1 MIFFNNAATTQRKP
15 EGVKGAAPKTEA
27 EVKPLIA
34 RLFGMKQ
41 KENITFTHSGTQAV
55 ELALRTF
62 LKEGDHVVT
71 TVMEQDATIAV
82 LESMGVTYS
91 LLGIDVYGTLKYD
104 ELESLITPETKA
116 IVCAHGCSVTGN
128 MSDLET
134 VCKIARKYKLP
145 VISDGCQT
153 AGAAEVNLAQ
163 LEVDVYC
170 FTCHKKLMGPVGIGG
185 VCFAREELKAAFDAA
200 NKDAIGAMDQNKLGG
215 LFVSLEFILEKGI
228 YGISMWPHRLAKR
241 FFESSQSLN
250 KVRIYGNFGTN
261 NRIPTIAIS
270 VEGFTPEEVKE
281 YLRKEYGIVTKTGH
295 HGSRLMHEA
304 LGTADTGL
312 VRISIGYYNNRFE
325 VNDAIWALMK
335 LTDQMDF
342 YLLS

>member
-1 MIFFNNAATTQRKP
+1 MDSVYDLWRQITPALHEDVGDTAYNVWIKDM
-15 EGVKGAAPKTEA
+15 E
-27 EVKPLIA
+27 PLEMTAKEFVIKVPSSMHRDVIA
-34 RLFGMKQ
+34 GRFIQPFIRPRL
-41 KENITFTHSGTQAV
+41 N
-55 ELALRTF
+55 
-62 LKEGDHVVT
+62 
-71 TVMEQDATIAV
+71 
-82 LESMGVTYS
+82 S
-91 LLGIDVYGTLKYD
+91 LLGIDTYGTLKYD
-104 ELESLITPETKA
+104 ELEALIAPETKA
-116 IVCAHGCSVTGN
+116 IVCTHGCSVTGN

-153 AGAAEVNLAQ
+153 AGAAEVNLEQ

-170 FTCHKKLMGPVGIGG
+170 FTGHKKLMGPVGIGG
-185 VCFAREELKAAFDAA
+185 VCFARTELKEAFDAA
-200 NKDAIGAMDQNKLGG
+200 NGDAIGEIDQAKLGG
-215 LFVSLEFILEKGI
+215 LFASLEFILEKGI
-228 YGISMWPHRLAKR
+228 YGVAMWPHRLAKR

-261 NRIPTIAIS
+261 YRVPTIAIS

-312 VRISIGYYNNRFE
+312 VRVSIGYHNNRFE

>member
-1 MIFFNNAATTQRKP
+1 MIFFNNATTTQQKP

-34 RLFGMKQ
+34 ELFGMKEA
-41 KENITFTHSGTQAV
+41 ENVVFTQSGTQAV

-62 LKEGDHVVT
+62 VKAGEHVVT

-82 LESMGVTYS
+82 LEDIGATYS
-91 LLGIDVYGTLKYD
+91 LLGIDAYGTLKYE

-128 MSDLET
+128 ISDLET
-134 VCKIARKYKLP
+134 VGNVARKHKLL

-153 AGAAEVNLAQ
+153 AGAAEVNLQA
-163 LEVDVYC
+163 LGTDVYC
-170 FTCHKKLMGPVGIGG
+170 FTGHKKLMGPYGIGG
-185 VCFAREELKAAFDAA
+185 ICFASESLKAAFEEA
-200 NKDAIGAMDQNKLGG
+200 NKDAIGAIDEKKLGG
-215 LFVSLEFILEKGI
+215 LFVSLNFILEKGI
-228 YGISMWPHRLAKR
+228 YGISVWPHRLAKR
-241 FFESSQSLN
+241 FFESSKSLT

-261 NRIPTIAIS
+261 TRIPTIAFS
-270 VEGFTPEEVKE
+270 VKGYTPEEVKE
-281 YLRKEYGIVTKTGH
+281 YLRKDYGIVAETGY
-295 HGSRLMHEA
+295 HGSKLMHQS
-304 LGTADTGL
+304 LGTEDTGL
-312 VRISIGYYNNRFE
+312 IRVSIGYYNNRFQ

>member
-1 MIFFNNAATTQRKP
+1 MIFFNNAATTQTKP
-15 EGVKGAAPKTEA
+15 EGVKGAAPRTEA
-27 EVKPLIA
+27 EVRPLIA
-34 RLFGMKQ
+34 KLFGMKNE
-41 KENITFTHSGTQAV
+41 ENVAFTHSGTQAV

-82 LESMGVTYS
+82 LEDMSVTYS
-91 LLGIDVYGTLKYD
+91 LLGIDPYGTLKYD
-104 ELESLITPETKA
+104 ELEALIRPETKA

-128 MSDLET
+128 VSDLAT
-134 VCKIARKYKLP
+134 VCAIARKHKLP

-153 AGAAEVNLAQ
+153 AGAVEFNLES

-170 FTCHKKLMGPVGIGG
+170 FTGHKKLMGPVGIGG
-185 VCFAREELKAAFDAA
+185 VCFRSKALKAEFDAV
-200 NKDAIGAMDQNKLGG
+200 NKDAIGEIDEAKLGG
-215 LFVSLEFILEKGI
+215 LFVSLDFILEKGI
-228 YGISMWPHRLAKR
+228 YGVAMWPHRLAKR
-241 FFESSQSLN
+241 FFESSQSLD

-270 VEGFTPEEVKE
+270 VEGFTPEEVKA
-281 YLRKEYGIVTKTGH
+281 YLSKDYGIVTKTGH

-312 VRISIGYYNNRFE
+312 VRVSIGYHNNRFE

>member
-1 MIFFNNAATTQRKP
+1 MIFFNNAATTQKKP

-27 EVKPLIA
+27 EVKSLLA
-34 RLFGMKQ
+34 KLFGMK
-41 KENITFTHSGTQAV
+41 KAEYIAFTHSGSQAV

-62 LKEGDHVVT
+62 LKEGDHVIT

-82 LESMGVTYS
+82 LDSIGVTYS
-91 LLGIDVYGTLKYD
+91 LLGIDPYGTLKYD
-104 ELESLITPETKA
+104 ELESLIKPETKA

-128 MSDLET
+128 ISDLGT
-134 VCKIARKYKLP
+134 VCTIARKYKLP

-153 AGAAEVNLAQ
+153 AGAADVNLEQ

-170 FTCHKKLMGPVGIGG
+170 FTGHKKLMGPIGIGG
-185 VCFAREELKAAFDAA
+185 ICFRNEALKAEFDAA
-200 NKDAIGAMDQNKLGG
+200 NKDAIGTIDENKLGG
-215 LFVSLEFILEKGI
+215 LYASLEFILEKGI
-228 YGISMWPHRLAKR
+228 YGVAMWPHRLAKR
-241 FFESSQSLN
+241 FFESSQSLDA
-250 KVRIYGNFGTN
+250 VRIYGNFGTN
-261 NRIPTIAIS
+261 NRIPTIAFS
-270 VEGFTPEEVKE
+270 VKGYTPEEVAE

-295 HGSRLMHEA
+295 HGSKLMHEA

-312 VRISIGYYNNRFE
+312 VRVSIGYHNNRFE

>member
-1 MIFFNNAATTQRKP
+1 MIFFNNAATKQRKP
-15 EGVKGAAPKTEA
+15 EGVKNAAPKTEA

-34 RLFGMKQ
+34 ELFGMKHP
-41 KENITFTHSGTQAV
+41 ENIAFTQSGTQAV

-62 LKEGDHVVT
+62 IKEGDHVVT
-71 TVMEQDATIAV
+71 TVTEQDTTIEV
-82 LESMGVTYS
+82 LEDIGATYS
-91 LLGIDVYGTLKYD
+91 LLGIDAYGTLKYD
-104 ELESLITPETKA
+104 ELEALITPETKA

-128 MSDLET
+128 ISDLET
-134 VCKIARKYKLP
+134 VCKTARKHKLMA
-145 VISDGCQT
+145 ISDGCQT
-153 AGAAEVNLAQ
+153 AGAAEVNLEQ
-163 LEVDVYC
+163 LEADVYC
-170 FTCHKKLMGPVGIGG
+170 FTGHKKLMGPYGIGG
-185 VCFAREELKAAFDAA
+185 VCFAREALKKDFAEA
-200 NKDAIGAMDQNKLGG
+200 NKDAIGTIDEGKLGG
-215 LFVSLEFILEKGI
+215 LFVSLSFILEKGI
-228 YGISMWPHRLAKR
+228 YGISVWPHRLAKR
-241 FFESSQSLN
+241 FFESSQSLD

-295 HGSRLMHEA
+295 HGSRLMHQA

-312 VRISIGYYNNRFE
+312 VRVSIGYHNNRYE
-325 VNDAIWALMK
+325 VNDVIWALMK

>member
-1 MIFFNNAATTQRKP
+1 MIFFNNAATTQTKP
-15 EGVKGAAPKTEA
+15 EGVRGAAPKTEG
-27 EVKPLIA
+27 EVKPLLA
-34 RLFGMKQ
+34 KLFGMK
-41 KENITFTHSGTQAV
+41 KAENITFTHSGTQAV
-55 ELALRTF
+55 EMALRTF

-82 LESMGVTYS
+82 LESIGVTYS
-91 LLGIDVYGTLKYD
+91 LLGIDTYGTLKYD

-128 MSDLET
+128 ISDLAAVCT
-134 VCKIARKYKLP
+134 VARKHKLP

-153 AGAAEVNLAQ
+153 AGAAEFSLEN

-170 FTCHKKLMGPVGIGG
+170 FTGHKKLMGPYGIGG
-185 VCFAREELKAAFDAA
+185 VCFASDDLKAAFDAA
-200 NKDAIGAMDQNKLGG
+200 NKDAIGAIDENKLGG
-215 LFVSLEFILEKGI
+215 LFVSLSFILEKGI
-228 YGISMWPHRLAKR
+228 YGIAMWPHRLAKR
-241 FFESSQSLN
+241 FFESSQSLDA
-250 KVRIYGNFGTN
+250 VRIYGNFGTN
-261 NRIPTIAIS
+261 NRIPTISIS
-270 VEGFTPEEVKE
+270 VKGFTPEEVKE

-312 VRISIGYYNNRFE
+312 VRISIGYHNNRFQ
-325 VNDAIWALMK
+325 VNDAVWALMK

>member
-1 MIFFNNAATTQRKP
+1 MIFFNNAATTQKKP

-34 RLFGMKQ
+34 KLFGMKNP
-41 KENITFTHSGTQAV
+41 ENVIFTHSGSQAV

-62 LKEGDHVVT
+62 LKPGDHVVT
-71 TVMEQDATIAV
+71 TVMEQDATIEV
-82 LESMGVTYS
+82 LESIGVTYS
-91 LLGIDVYGTLKYD
+91 LLGIDTYGTLKYD
-104 ELESLITPETKA
+104 ELEALITPETKA

-128 MSDLET
+128 ISDLEY
-134 VCKIARKYKLP
+134 VCKIARQHKLP

-153 AGAAEVNLAQ
+153 AGAAEVNLEQ

-170 FTCHKKLMGPVGIGG
+170 FTGHKKLMGPVGIGG
-185 VCFAREELKAAFDAA
+185 ICFARDAMKAEFDAA
-200 NKDAIGAMDQNKLGG
+200 NKDTIGELDENKLGG

-228 YGISMWPHRLAKR
+228 YGVAMWPHRLAKR

-250 KVRIYGNFGTN
+250 DVRIYGNFGTN

-270 VEGFTPEEVKE
+270 VKGFTPEAVKE

-312 VRISIGYYNNRFE
+312 VRVSIGYHNNRFE

>member
-15 EGVKGAAPKTEA
+15 EGVKGAIPKTEA

-34 RLFGMKQ
+34 RLFGMKHE
-41 KENITFTHSGTQAV
+41 ENITFTHSGTQAV

-71 TVMEQDATIAV
+71 TVMEQDATIDV
-82 LESMGVTYS
+82 LENIGVTYS

-104 ELESLITPETKA
+104 ELEALITPETKA

-128 MSDLET
+128 VSDLET
-134 VCKIARKYKLP
+134 VCKIARQHKLP

-153 AGAAEVNLAQ
+153 AGATEVNLEQ

-170 FTCHKKLMGPVGIGG
+170 FTGHKKLMGPVGIGG
-185 VCFAREELKAAFDAA
+185 ICFAKSDMKEAFDAA
-200 NKDAIGAMDQNKLGG
+200 SKDTIGAIDKNKLGG
-215 LFVSLEFILEKGI
+215 LFVSLGFILEKGI
-228 YGISMWPHRLAKR
+228 YGIAMWPHRLAKR

-250 KVRIYGNFGTN
+250 KVKIYGNFGTN

-270 VEGFTPEEVKE
+270 VDGFTPEEVKE

-295 HGSRLMHEA
+295 HGSRLMHQA
-304 LGTADTGL
+304 LGTAETGL
-312 VRISIGYYNNRFE
+312 VRVSIGYYNNRFE

-335 LTDQMDF
+335 LTGQMDF

>member
-1 MIFFNNAATTQRKP
+1 MIFFNNAATTQTKP

-34 RLFGMKQ
+34 KLFAMKDP
-41 KENITFTHSGTQAV
+41 ENVAFTHSGSQAV
-55 ELALRTF
+55 ELVLRTF
-62 LKEGDHVVT
+62 LQEGDHVVT

-82 LESMGVTYS
+82 LEDMGVTYS

-104 ELESLITPETKA
+104 ELEVLITPETKA

-128 MSDLET
+128 MADLEA
-134 VCKIARKYKLP
+134 VCRVARKYKLP
-145 VISDGCQT
+145 VFSDGCQT
-153 AGAAEVNLAQ
+153 AGAAEVNLEQ

-170 FTCHKKLMGPVGIGG
+170 FTGHKKLMGPYGIGG
-185 VCFAREELKAAFDAA
+185 VCFASKAMKEVFDAA
-200 NKDAIGAMDQNKLGG
+200 NKETIGQIDENKLGG

-228 YGISMWPHRLAKR
+228 YGVAMWPHRLAKR

-250 KVRIYGNFGTN
+250 KVKIYGNFGTN
-261 NRIPTIAIS
+261 YRVPTIAIS

-281 YLRKEYGIVTKTGH
+281 YLRKDYGIVTKTGH
-295 HGSRLMHEA
+295 HGSRMMHEA

-312 VRISIGYYNNRFE
+312 VRVSIGYHNNRFQ

>member
-1 MIFFNNAATTQRKP
+1 MIFFNNATTTQKKP
-15 EGVKGAAPKTEA
+15 EGMRGAAPKTEA
-27 EVKPLIA
+27 EVKPLLA
-34 RLFGMKQ
+34 KLFSMKDE
-41 KENITFTHSGTQAV
+41 ENIVFTRSGTQAV

-62 LKEGDHVVT
+62 VKEGDHVVT
-71 TVMEQDATIAV
+71 TVMEQDATIDV
-82 LESMGVTYS
+82 LEKIGASYS
-91 LLGIDVYGTLKYD
+91 LLGIDTYGTLKYD
-104 ELESLITPETKA
+104 ELESLIRPETKA
-116 IVCAHGCSVTGN
+116 IICAHGCSVTGN

-134 VCKIARKYKLP
+134 VCGIARKHKLM

-153 AGAAEVNLAQ
+153 AGAAEVNLEQ

-170 FTCHKKLMGPVGIGG
+170 FTGHKKLIGPVGIGG
-185 VCFAREELKAAFDAA
+185 ICFANKALKAEFDAA
-200 NKDAIGAMDQNKLGG
+200 CKDVIGPIDEAKLGG
-215 LFVSLEFILEKGI
+215 LFVSLRFILEKGI

-241 FFESSQSLN
+241 FFESSQSLD

-261 NRIPTIAIS
+261 DRVPTIAIS

-281 YLRKEYGIVTKTGH
+281 YLRKEYGIVTKAGH

-312 VRISIGYYNNRFE
+312 VRVSIGYHNNRFE

>member
-34 RLFGMKQ
+34 KLFGMKNP
-41 KENITFTHSGTQAV
+41 ENVVFTHSGSQAV

-71 TVMEQDATIAV
+71 TVMEQDATIEV
-82 LESMGVTYS
+82 LESIGVTYS
-91 LLGIDVYGTLKYD
+91 LLGIDTYGTLKYD
-104 ELESLITPETKA
+104 ELEALITPETKA

-128 MSDLET
+128 ISDLEY
-134 VCKIARKYKLP
+134 VCKIARQHKLP

-153 AGAAEVNLAQ
+153 AGASEVNLEQ

-170 FTCHKKLMGPVGIGG
+170 FTGHKKLMGPVGIGG
-185 VCFAREELKAAFDAA
+185 ICFARDAMKAEFDTA
-200 NKDAIGAMDQNKLGG
+200 NKATIGELDENKLGG

-228 YGISMWPHRLAKR
+228 YGVAMWPHRLAKR

-250 KVRIYGNFGTN
+250 DVRIYGNFGTN

-270 VEGFTPEEVKE
+270 VKGFTPEEVKE

-312 VRISIGYYNNRFE
+312 VRVSIGYHNNRFE